1 MCGIARRVT
10 ARRARATRPSS
21 IRASSGQHYRYLLR
35 EEVAIRDGERR
46 NANPKMVRL
55 IKGYSDADLQA
66 VADYISQLPVTR
78 K

>member
-1 MCGIARRVT
+1 MRDC
-10 ARRARATRPSS
+10 
-21 IRASSGQHYRYLLR
+21 ASCHGEAGEGSAYEFYPRLSGQHYRYLLR

-46 NANPKMVRL
+46 NANPKMVKL